1 MKKLATFISELA
13 SLALYDTSHNIAL
26 VKTSI
31 STYFTTTCHNDEPLK
46 LKFSFESYG

>member
-13 SLALYDTSHNIAL
+13 SLALYDASHSITL

-31 STYFTTTCHNDEPLK
+31 LTYFTTTCLNNEPLK